1 MVKWYILEENVM
13 QPRSGES
20 SLIRRGIYEH
30 YKGQRY
36 QVLGVAR
43 HCETSEELVVYQA
56 LYGDRL
62 LWVRPVSLFNQN
74 ILQGSQEIPR
84 FKFVSEAE

>member
-20 SLIRRGIYEH
+20 SLIRRGIYE
-30 YKGQRY
+30 
-36 QVLGVAR
+36 VLGVAR